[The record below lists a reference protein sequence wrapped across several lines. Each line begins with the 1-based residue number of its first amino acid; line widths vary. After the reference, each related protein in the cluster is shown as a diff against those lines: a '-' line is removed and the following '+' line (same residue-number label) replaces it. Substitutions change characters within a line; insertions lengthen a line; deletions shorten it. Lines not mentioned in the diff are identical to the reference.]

1 MDGLLDLRLLD
12 WTAVCWFVYHKRAP
26 FSRQIK
32 VRRPS
37 FVEFE
42 GPAKPTDAAL
52 DVAATK
58 AAAVTAN
65 RRDTVGRTPVSAAK
79 PYNGN
84 GKMTAAR
91 LDVRVALAD
100 SCADLWPESARFLTE
115 LKCQGRRHHC
125 RRSSGLVTL
134 VGSGPPGFVLV
145 SMAAVPC

>member
-32 VRRPS
+32 VRRAS

-52 DVAATK
+52 AVAATK

-65 RRDTVGRTPVSAAK
+65 RRDTVGRTPVSG
-79 PYNGN
+79 PSPT
-84 GKMTAAR
+84 TATA
-91 LDVRVALAD
+91 
-100 SCADLWPESARFLTE
+100 
-115 LKCQGRRHHC
+115 KCQPRVWMSELPRRTPVPIC
-125 RRSSGLVTL
+125 GPRQP
-134 VGSGPPGFVLV
+134 GSLRNSNVRGAAIIAGAVL
-145 SMAAVPC
+145 AW